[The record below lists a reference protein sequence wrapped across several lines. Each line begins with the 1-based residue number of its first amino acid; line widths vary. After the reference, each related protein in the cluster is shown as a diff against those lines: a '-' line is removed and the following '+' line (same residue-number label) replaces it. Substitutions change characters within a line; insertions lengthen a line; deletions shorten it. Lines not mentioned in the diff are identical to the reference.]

1 MRSCPNY
8 MNSYG
13 QDLQM
18 AFECLKIQMGFL
30 WDFQKDVSESGS
42 QLVLIVI
49 GVACLTCFICL
60 FLSAQDSLKMILG
73 NKSHFAYRKCT
84 PDFLIGML
92 TKRKLEGM
100 LPSL

>member
-1 MRSCPNY
+1 
-8 MNSYG
+8 
-13 QDLQM
+13 M
-18 AFECLKIQMGFL
+18 AFGCLKMQIGFL
-30 WDFQKDVSESGS
+30 WDFQKDISESGS

-60 FLSAQDSLKMILG
+60 SAQDSLKMILG
-73 NKSHFAYRKCT
+73 NISRFAYRKCT